1 MAPKKEGGSKKEQG
15 RARKAETEQKKKDA
29 VAAKEEQHEAAEWEV
44 GAKSSK
50 SKEEKEAK
58 KAAEAAKK
66 AEKARLLAEEEA
78 ALATKPKAAPKA
90 GGKKASAKAPAGP
103 GSLAAGG
110 LKLPAEPSGKKD
122 DGPEMD
128 EVVEAFAATGIDDAL
143 DLLTA
148 INAKKDK
155 ASAGAAAAQLEK
167 HPERRFK
174 SAFKE
179 YEERMLPVLREERPG
194 LRLQQYK
201 DLVFKQ
207 FQKAPENP
215 FNQAALEY
223 NATKEE
229 RIEVLNK
236 QRRHI
241 EDRLRQDD

>member
-1 MAPKKEGGSKKEQG
+1 MAPKKEGNSKKEAG

-29 VAAKEEQHEAAEWEV
+29 VVAEQGKKEAADWDV
-44 GAKSSK
+44 GAKSNK
-50 SKEEKEAK
+50 AKEDKEAK
-58 KAAEAAKK
+58 KAAELARK

-78 ALATKPKAAPKA
+78 ALPSKPKAAPKA
-90 GGKKASAKAPAGP
+90 GAKKAPAGP
-103 GSLAAGG
+103 GSLTAGG
-110 LKLPAEPSGKKD
+110 LKLPDISSKKD
-122 DGPEMD
+122 KAPEVD
-128 EVVEAFAATGIDDAL
+128 EVAETFAATGIDDAL

-148 INAKKDK
+148 INAKNDK
-155 ASAGAAAAQLEK
+155 ASQGAAASQLEK

-174 SAFKE
+174 AAFKE
-179 YEERMLPVLREERPG
+179 YEERMLPILREERPG

-201 DLVFKQ
+201 DLIFKQ

-236 QRRHI
+236 QRRHV
-241 EDRLRQDD
+241 EDRLRQDE

>member
-1 MAPKKEGGSKKEQG
+1 MAPKKEGNSKKEAG

-29 VAAKEEQHEAAEWEV
+29 VTAEKERKEAAEWEA

-50 SKEEKEAK
+50 GKDDKEAK
-58 KAAEAAKK
+58 RAADAARK
-66 AEKARLLAEEEA
+66 AENARLLAEEEA
-78 ALATKPKAAPKA
+78 SAPSKPKAAPKA
-90 GGKKASAKAPAGP
+90 GAKKAAAPKAPAGP
-103 GSLAAGG
+103 GALAAGG
-110 LKLPAEPSGKKD
+110 LQLPEKKEEGKEDK
-122 DGPEMD
+122 EME
-128 EVVEAFAATGIDDAL
+128 EVVETFAATGLDDAL

-155 ASAGAAAAQLEK
+155 ASIGTAAGQLEK

-174 SAFKE
+174 AAFKE
-179 YEERMLPVLREERPG
+179 YEERMLPKLREERPG

-201 DLVFKQ
+201 DLIFKQ

-215 FNQAALEY
+215 FNQAAVEY

-236 QRRHI
+236 QRRHV
-241 EDRLRQDD
+241 EDRLRVDD

>member
-1 MAPKKEGGSKKEQG
+1 MAPKKEGNSKKDQG

-29 VAAKEEQHEAAEWEV
+29 VVADKERQEAAEWAD
-44 GAKSSK
+44 GAKSNK
-50 SKEEKEAK
+50 SKEDKEAK
-58 KAAEAAKK
+58 RAAELAKK

-78 ALATKPKAAPKA
+78 ALPSKPKAAPKA
-90 GGKKASAKAPAGP
+90 GTKKAAAKAPAGP
-103 GSLAAGG
+103 GATAAGG
-110 LKLPAEPSGKKD
+110 LKLPDDFKKD
-122 DGPEMD
+122 REPGVD
-128 EVVEAFAATGIDDAL
+128 EVAEAFAATGLDDAL

-148 INAKKDK
+148 INAKSDK
-155 ASAGAAAAQLEK
+155 ASQGAAASQLEK

-174 SAFKE
+174 AAFKE
-179 YEERMLPVLREERPG
+179 YEERQLPILREERPG

-201 DLVFKQ
+201 DLIFKQ

>member
-1 MAPKKEGGSKKEQG
+1 MAPKKGGNSKKEEGQ
-15 RARKAETEQKKKDA
+15 ARKADTAQKKKDA
-29 VAAKEEQHEAAEWEV
+29 VSAEKEKQEAAEWDA
-44 GAKSSK
+44 GAKSTK
-50 SKEEKEAK
+50 SKEDKEAK

-78 ALATKPKAAPKA
+78 ALPSKPKATPKA
-90 GGKKASAKAPAGP
+90 GDKKKAPAGP

-110 LKLPAEPSGKKD
+110 LKLPPERKKD
-122 DGPEMD
+122 RDEAPEMD
-128 EVVEAFAATGIDDAL
+128 AVVETFAATGIDDAL
-143 DLLTA
+143 DLLTT

-174 SAFKE
+174 AAFKE
-179 YEERMLPVLREERPG
+179 YEERMLPQLREERPG

-236 QRRHI
+236 QRGRV
-241 EDRLRQDD
+241 EDRLRQNE